1 VSNEKIQPEE
11 KIQPGDA
18 AKMIFPFDVA
28 GIRKEMAKLLSTP
41 KCGDYVRRLLD
52 LVSRNAQPANKLVAG
67 GDVLK
72 VFDIIVQQQRGLVRA
87 GDTAHGALPGANFA
101 DGSIEGGNA
110 RVQIGNVRPGAPV
123 TMDELKAMYLKSD
136 ARFCM
141 HETLHHS
148 GRLVYSDQ
156 EFAIAASSLN
166 GNNPPLPT
174 PPPGPNSRFI
184 YSQYWDAEL
193 RKSFK

>member
-1 VSNEKIQPEE
+1 VSNEKIQPD
-11 KIQPGDA
+11 DA

-28 GIRKEMAKLLSTP
+28 GIRAEMARLLGIP
-41 KCGDYVRRLLD
+41 KCGNYVRQLLD

-72 VFDIIVQQQRGLVRA
+72 VFDLVQQQRGLVRA
-87 GDTAHGALPGANFA
+87 GDTAHSALPGANFA

-110 RVQIGNVRPGAPV
+110 RIQVGNVRPGVAV
-123 TMDELKAMYLKSD
+123 TMDELKAMYVKSD
-136 ARFCM
+136 ARFCL
-141 HETLHHS
+141 HETLHHC

-156 EFAIAASSLN
+156 EYAIAASTIN
-166 GNNPPLPT
+166 GNNPPLPV

-184 YSQYWDAEL
+184 FSQYWDAEL

>member
-1 VSNEKIQPEE
+1 MSNE

-18 AKMIFPFDVA
+18 AHMILPFDVA
-28 GIRKEMAKLLSTP
+28 GIRAEMARLLGIP
-41 KCGDYVRRLLD
+41 KCANFVRQLLNV
-52 LVSRNAQPANKLVAG
+52 VSSNAQPANKLVAG

-72 VFDIIVQQQRGLVRA
+72 VFDIVVNEQRGLVRA

-101 DGSIEGGNA
+101 DGSIEGKNA
-110 RVQIGNVRPGAPV
+110 RIQVGNVRPGAPV
-123 TMDELKAMYLKSD
+123 TMDELKAMYVKSD
-136 ARFCM
+136 ARFCIHESM
-141 HETLHHS
+141 HHC

-156 EFAIAASSLN
+156 EFAVAASALN
-166 GNNPPLPT
+166 GNTPPLPT
-174 PPPGPNSRFI
+174 PPPNPNSRFI